1 MGRSNLLFSDVNQ
14 LIRFQENRHFARM
27 LHLIACLKTVAYLS
41 DSQDIAQLMHFM
53 NGKDHAKTKEDE
65 LFFFRKKGEE
75 LENMNFSQN
84 TSSTKRFSFLQKLAI
99 WAKRASFCS
108 QRSVKKD

>member
-53 NGKDHAKTKEDE
+53 NGKDHAKTKEDD
-65 LFFFRKKGEE
+65 LFFCRKKGEE
-75 LENMNFSQN
+75 FENMTFSQN
-84 TSSTKRFSFLQKLAI
+84 TSSTKKFTFY
-99 WAKRASFCS
+99 
-108 QRSVKKD
+108 RS